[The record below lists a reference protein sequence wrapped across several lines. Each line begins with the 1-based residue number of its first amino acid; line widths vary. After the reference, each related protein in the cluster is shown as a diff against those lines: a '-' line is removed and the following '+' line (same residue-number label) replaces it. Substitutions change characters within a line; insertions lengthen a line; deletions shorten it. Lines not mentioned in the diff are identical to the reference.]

1 MKVRTCIKVYLAGI
15 ECDELKIAREED
27 YFGAITWCSAGGEKA
42 KDKNGWEIEPIREV
56 DKLEAVDKYLNY
68 RKKNKTSSLQFA

>member
-1 MKVRTCIKVYLAGI
+1 MKVRTYIKVYLAGL

-27 YFGAITWCSAGGEKA
+27 YFGAVTWCDEFGEKA

-56 DKLEAVDKYLNY
+56 DKLGAVDKYLDYLETIPKSN
-68 RKKNKTSSLQFA
+68 